1 MKKQTFCLLLFFFI
15 QGYFFSYSLFSQQ
28 RELHFINFQSQ
39 QPFFFEQKGLNL
51 AKYCMRWIEENKLP
65 IWQLTNDL
73 AVLPMSP
80 DSLEARKQLRRYLPD
95 NDGTLWA
102 TDLVHTWIDGKQAKP
117 NSPLSIQFIHFF
129 FAKDSLQ
136 NTKSLDN
143 YVFSVKFDE
152 LLRLWKQEQQHT
164 LPILAVSKS
173 NKTTGLLFGE
183 VLQPKNDEE
192 HRWLIQELA
201 KAIQQ
206 YRLVPFQRKNQRQIP
221 LPIEEMNRLKNI
233 AQGQADDNVFMRVAD
248 SLTPNGLI
256 AKHIDIYTEGTSLN
270 QYQAHYVASVE
281 VAAVRL
287 LNSPRLF
294 VPSNETVVLNLLY
307 HLQFV
312 NNRIKTAQINSYNTI
327 NTQNFAVV
335 GQQNFFYQTFL
346 ADVDLREE
354 NNALLFRKNK
364 EVTRLLLQGVLEQ
377 KLSTYE
383 LNEDPTG
390 YVATAQKFDEVI
402 EKLKIKPITPTPT
415 TVNIEDADN
424 PITVNTQTSTVMP
437 LNIPKDKLYKKLEG
451 NYFTPTHLYRLQ
463 LVGKVVF
470 DAKGQNKSYQID
482 YVHLVLP
489 AQYSQKG
496 LDEVIT
502 TFKAAEIQKYFE
514 QTRKAKFKYKPL
526 KKKITYLQGFEN
538 QVFDYTIWESSPIYE

>member
-15 QGYFFSYSLFSQQ
+15 QGYFFSHSLFSQQ
-28 RELHFINFQSQ
+28 RELHFVNFQSQ
-39 QPFFFEQKGLNL
+39 QHFFFEQKGLNL

-65 IWQLTNDL
+65 IWQLTNDF
-73 AVLPMSP
+73 AILPMSP

-102 TDLVHTWIDGKQAKP
+102 TDLVHTWIDGNRAKP

-152 LLRLWKQEQQHT
+152 LLRLWKQEQQRT

-206 YRLVPFQRKNQRQIP
+206 YRLVPFQRKYQQQIP

-233 AQGQADDNVFMRVAD
+233 AQGQANDNVFMRVVD
-248 SLTPNGLI
+248 SLTSNGLV
-256 AKHIDIYTEGTSLN
+256 AKYIDIYTEGTSLN

-307 HLQFV
+307 HLQLV
-312 NNRIKTAQINSYNTI
+312 NNRINTAQINSYNTI
-327 NTQNFAVV
+327 NTQNFAVI

-390 YVATAQKFDEVI
+390 YVATTQKFEEVI
-402 EKLKIKPITPTPT
+402 DKLKIKPITPTPT

-424 PITVNTQTSTVMP
+424 PIPVNTQTSTVMP
-437 LNIPKDKLYKKLEG
+437 LNVPKDKLYKKLEG
-451 NYFTPTHLYRLQ
+451 NYFPPTHLYRLQ
-463 LVGKVVF
+463 LVSKVIF
-470 DAKGQNKSYQID
+470 DVKGQNKSYQID

-502 TFKAAEIQKYFE
+502 TFKATEIQKYFE